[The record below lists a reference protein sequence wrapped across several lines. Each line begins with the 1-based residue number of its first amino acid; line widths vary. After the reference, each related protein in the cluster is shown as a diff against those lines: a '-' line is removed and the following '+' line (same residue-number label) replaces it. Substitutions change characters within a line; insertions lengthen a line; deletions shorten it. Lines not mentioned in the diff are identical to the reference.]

1 VKERFRFRNLIIL
14 VLCMIFVCG
23 FIKQQSAMNRIK
35 KETKEKTAKL
45 QKVKETNEKLTEEIN
60 MSQTDE
66 YNEKLAREKLNMIKD
81 GEKSVEKE
89 SSDASLID
97 ETSKQ
102 SSEKSPSEEDNSD
115 EENNSNS
122 NNE

>member
-1 VKERFRFRNLIIL
+1 MKERFRFRNLIIL

-102 SSEKSPSEEDNSD
+102 SSEESPSEEDNSD

>member
-1 VKERFRFRNLIIL
+1 MKERFRFRNLIIL

-60 MSQTDE
+60 MSQNDE

-102 SSEKSPSEEDNSD
+102 SSEESPSEEDNSD

>member
-1 VKERFRFRNLIIL
+1 MKGKFRFKNLIII
-14 VLCMIFVCG
+14 VLCMIFVFG

-102 SSEKSPSEEDNSD
+102 SSEESPSEEDNSD

>member
-1 VKERFRFRNLIIL
+1 MKERFRFRNLIIL